1 MASCSSWASRSARA
15 VWPNIWRGGG
25 SPSQDWADVTRQMDR
40 VSLSHHDKFNINQ
53 DGSIDFYVQHKS
65 PGKDKESNWLPSP
78 FELFMRLYWPD
89 EKPPSILDGSSEP
102 PPVERASQ

>member
-1 MASCSSWASRSARA
+1 
-15 VWPNIWRGGG
+15 
-25 SPSQDWADVTRQMDR
+25 MDR